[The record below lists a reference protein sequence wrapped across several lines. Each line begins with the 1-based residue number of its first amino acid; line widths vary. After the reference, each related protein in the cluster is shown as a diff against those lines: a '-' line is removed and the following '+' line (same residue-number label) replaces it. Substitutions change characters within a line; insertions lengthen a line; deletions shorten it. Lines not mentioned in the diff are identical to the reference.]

1 MENQFGVWL
10 KVNCNI
16 SDSAIGKYK
25 RAIRAVSK
33 DMIEEAV
40 LQGDLYSISS
50 WEKYE
55 SVKAKIL
62 ANDFFID
69 KDTKGHRMYSCA
81 MNLYSSFLKDLRIE

>member
-1 MENQFGVWL
+1 MEDLFGQWL
-10 KVNCNI
+10 SLNCDI
-16 SDSAIGKYK
+16 SKSTIGKYK

-33 DMIEEAV
+33 DMIEEGI

-55 SVKAKIL
+55 SVKAEIL

-69 KDTKGHRMYSCA
+69 KDTRGHRMYSRA
-81 MNLYSSFLKDLRIE
+81 LNLFGEFLKKR